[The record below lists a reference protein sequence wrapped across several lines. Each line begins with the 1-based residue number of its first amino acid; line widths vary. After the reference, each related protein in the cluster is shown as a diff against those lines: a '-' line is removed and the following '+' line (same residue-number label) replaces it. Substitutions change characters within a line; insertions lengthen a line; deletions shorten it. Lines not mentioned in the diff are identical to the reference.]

1 VHRQSISIISMKK
14 ITSLF
19 LLFFSVF
26 AVAQTPEL
34 VIQRGHTAPVI
45 DVVVSN
51 KHELVITTSYDK
63 TVKVWQKE
71 TARELRSYA
80 GLMKGFLPIQLAMS
94 FDKNTLLTS
103 STGGSISQINLLT
116 NEVQTISAPLEKG
129 VIKLQAHPNQ
139 HQIAIGYEDGTL
151 ILFDYKNK
159 TILQS
164 WAVGESEI
172 TKIAFTQKGRYLF
185 AQSKKGAFL
194 AFNLKKKKNL
204 GNFEQN
210 IGAFSLSR
218 DNQQLLTIAQDSVVS
233 IFKIKNASLK
243 AAKKINTL
251 CRHAF
256 WTATNEVLLVNEKFQ
271 LEQLNLTTFE
281 TAPVSFSLPRF
292 YCLKVENNELFYN
305 QGPALKTA
313 NMADFQVKK
322 TYSGFVG
329 NVYTSNINA
338 VVFEKNGRNI
348 IAGGGEKAI
357 QFWGETNYET
367 IPVGYEIKKIQLNTD
382 GKKLL
387 CSGTSKKFHLIDV
400 EKRAIIQTYEGH
412 SKGIM
417 EVDFLGDDRIVS
429 VSKDKTVKVW
439 SMDSATVIHDL
450 KGHNAYIYAVA
461 THGNQIVTGDS
472 KGLIIAWNAITG
484 DTIYTIQ
491 NNKSTV
497 YDLAFS
503 EDGKTVFATF
513 DNGNI
518 WNWANPNEVT
528 KQGDFAEIV
537 TPIFKMLKNN
547 AVLLEKSKTLT
558 DGAISIIPDFINNQK
573 GRKKGFFIENE
584 QGINDFQWSEDE
596 EFLVSADG
604 DNALRLYHFKTNE
617 LLVTC
622 YTLGNGNWA
631 MVTPDGLFD
640 ASADGMNWLHYA
652 HFNEAIPLN
661 QLKERY
667 YEPDL
672 LQKVLGYNDEP
683 LRNPAAFGSV
693 ELFPK
698 TTWTLSDNFIIDL
711 QLVERNGGIGQVSVF
726 INQKEILT
734 DANPKRLTNLEIN
747 LNPYRKYLLNG
758 VENQISIQVYN
769 EKGWLHSGLLT
780 KNYVN
785 QVNAR
790 GTNTGTNKPLRLGKR
805 HEPTFYALIIGTSDS
820 RGEALDLS
828 FADKDAADIANA
840 LELASRSL
848 FGEANTKV
856 QLLNTTKDKNEQ
868 PSKEN
873 IKAAFEKIAS
883 EAKAEDVFVLYLS
896 GHGVNY
902 GSPNSQF
909 YYLTQSIASEELSD
923 DNIRSNYTISS
934 EEFTAYLKEIAAQKQ
949 IMMLDACSSGSLVQN
964 MLSQSRSLSSSQKRA
979 LDRMKDRAG
988 VFILAGSAA
997 NKVSYEASQF
1007 GQGLLTY
1014 SLLSGIRG
1022 GALRENEFVDVMQL
1036 FQYAADKVP
1045 ELAAVIGGV
1054 QRPVV
1059 AAPTSTSSFDIGQIT
1074 DSVRYQ
1080 IPLEEVK
1087 PLFIRSNF
1095 QHETAFED
1103 LIDLSDVVDETFKVI
1118 SNDADASILFLDV
1131 KKYPKAY
1138 SIKGRYTT
1146 KSDGTIILT
1155 AKLLKDKVSIGD
1167 FEVSGMDKEEVMNG
1181 VLEAVMEVLNE

>member
-1 VHRQSISIISMKK
+1 MKK

-26 AVAQTPEL
+26 AIAQTPQL
-34 VIQRGHTAPVI
+34 VIQRGHTAPVTDAVI
-45 DVVVSN
+45 SN

-63 TVKVWQKE
+63 TVKIWQKE
-71 TARELRSYA
+71 TARELRSYS
-80 GLMKGFLPIQLAMS
+80 GLMQGFSPIQLALS
-94 FDKNTLLTS
+94 FDENTLLVS
-103 STGGSISQINLLT
+103 STGGSISEINLLT

-129 VIKLQAHPNQ
+129 IIKLQAHPNEN
-139 HQIAIGYEDGTL
+139 QIVIGYEDGTL

-164 WAVGESEI
+164 WVVGASEI
-172 TKIAFTQKGRYLF
+172 TKIEFTEKGRFLF

-194 AFNLKKKKNL
+194 VFDLKKKKNI

-210 IGAFSLSR
+210 IAAFSISP
-218 DNQQLLTIAQDSVVS
+218 DNQQLLTIAQDSVIS
-233 IFKIKNASLK
+233 IFKIKNISLK

-256 WTATNEVLLVNEKFQ
+256 WTAPNKVLLVNEKFQ

-281 TAPVSFSLPRF
+281 TAPVSLSLPRF
-292 YCLKVENNELFYN
+292 YCLKIENNQLFYN
-305 QGPALKTA
+305 QGPDLKIA
-313 NMADFQVKK
+313 NMADFQIKK

-329 NVYTSNINA
+329 DVYTSNINA
-338 VVFEKNGRNI
+338 VLFEKNGRNI
-348 IAGGGEKAI
+348 IAGGGEKAL
-357 QFWGETNYET
+357 QFWGETNYQT
-367 IPVGYEIKKIQLNTD
+367 IPVGYEIKKIQLSAD

-387 CSGTSKKFHLIDV
+387 CSGNGKEFHLIDV
-400 EKRAIIQTYEGH
+400 EKRAIIQTYKGH
-412 SKGIM
+412 SKDLM
-417 EVDFLGDDRIVS
+417 EVDFLGNDRVVS

-450 KGHNAYIYAVA
+450 KAHDAYIYSVA
-461 THGNQIVTGDS
+461 THENKIVSGDS
-472 KGLIIAWNAITG
+472 KGLIIAWNAVTG
-484 DTIYTIQ
+484 DTIYTIL
-491 NNKSTV
+491 NDKSTV

-503 EDGKTVFATF
+503 ADGNAVIATF
-513 DNGNI
+513 DNGEI
-518 WNWANPNEVT
+518 WNWANPNEIT
-528 KQGDFAEIV
+528 KQGNSSEMV
-537 TPIFKMLKNN
+537 TPIFKMLKNDV
-547 AVLLEKSKTLT
+547 VLLQKNKTLT
-558 DGAISIIPDFINNQK
+558 DGAISIRSDFLKNKK
-573 GRKKGFFIENE
+573 GISQGFFIANEN
-584 QGINDFQWSEDE
+584 GINDFQWSDDQ

-604 DNALRLYHFKTNE
+604 DNALRLYHFKTNK
-617 LLVTC
+617 LLATC

-652 HFNEAIPLN
+652 HFNEALPLH

-672 LQKVLGYNDEP
+672 LQKILGYNDEP

-698 TTWTLSDNFIIDL
+698 ATWTLSNNFIIDL
-711 QLVERNGGIGQVSVF
+711 QLLERNGGIGQVSVF

-734 DANPKRLTNLEIN
+734 DANPERLTNLEIN
-747 LNPYRKYLLNG
+747 LNSYRKYLLNDTT
-758 VENQISIQVYN
+758 NQISIQVYN

-780 KNYVN
+780 KNYAN

-790 GTNTGTNKPLRLGKR
+790 GTNTAANEPIRLGKR
-805 HEPTFYALIIGTSDS
+805 HEPMFYALIIGTSDY

-848 FGEANTKV
+848 FGKANTKV

-873 IKAAFEKIAS
+873 IKAAFEKIAK

-909 YYLTQSIASEELSD
+909 YYLTQAIASEELAD
-923 DNIRSNYTISS
+923 DNIRTNYTISS

-949 IMMLDACSSGSLVQN
+949 IMMLDACSSGSLVDD

-1045 ELAAVIGGV
+1045 ELAAVVGGV

-1059 AAPTSTSSFDIGQIT
+1059 AAPTSTSSFDIGQVT

-1080 IPLEEVK
+1080 IPLAEVK
-1087 PLFIRSNF
+1087 PLFIKSNF
-1095 QHETAFED
+1095 QHETDYED
-1103 LIDLSDVVDETFKVI
+1103 IIDLSDAMDEVFKTI
-1118 SNDADASILFLDV
+1118 SNDSDASILFLNV

-1138 SIKGRYTT
+1138 SIKGRYSTD
-1146 KSDGTIILT
+1146 SEGQLILK
-1155 AKLLKDKVSIGD
+1155 AKLLKDKQSIGD
-1167 FEVSGMDKEEVMNG
+1167 FEVSGATETDLIDG
-1181 VLEAVMEVLNE
+1181 VLEAVMALVNG